1 MAKKFKLKRPIQNIA
16 KDAEVTEVTMK
27 DDKDICAADFYGI
40 SPTGNIGAMAD
51 TVANMFNLTNEQVAS
66 LHPSDYIKLSGELAG
81 FLE

>member
-27 DDKDICAADFYGI
+27 EEKDVCASDFYGI

-51 TVANMFNLTNEQVAS
+51 TVANMFGLSSAQVAS
-66 LHPSDYIKLSGELAG
+66 LHPKDYIMLSGELAS